1 MWSRVTWLLVDVN
14 ATMFGY
20 GQSTKGI
27 KKQTVFSHLKGLG
40 GWGGGVSK
48 SKRNFVGGVRASI
61 TKYYMGGL
69 LKHNKIK
76 T

>member
-1 MWSRVTWLLVDVN
+1 MNKTVLRTLS
-14 ATMFGY
+14 
-20 GQSTKGI
+20 GI
-27 KKQTVFSHLKGLG
+27 LWGGVGGGWGGGVGGVG